1 METTIGVFSSR
12 QGAEEA
18 VRELLQS
25 KVPEN
30 EIVFLTRSEAEAKVI
45 GKELGATVGG
55 FMGFAGGMSAGVAA
69 ATLLIPGVG
78 PVFALG
84 FGAAALLGLAGAGAG
99 AAVGKAAAG
108 ESEGPHPTADD
119 QCAEDASFFRD
130 VLKEGRSLIVVRTES
145 SDTAKLAC
153 SILDRRGLGIQGRT
167 PVKMNIATRQVADV
181 AILDVSGR
189 ITVGEGNVMLR
200 DTVRG
205 LIDSGQRKILLNL
218 HEVGYV
224 DSAGLGE
231 LVRTHT
237 GVRNQGGEMK
247 LVSISKRIHDL
258 LHMTRLTA
266 VFDIQPDE
274 ASAIQSFSDPA
285 AADAVA

>member
-1 METTIGVFSSR
+1 
-12 QGAEEA
+12 
-18 VRELLQS
+18 
-25 KVPEN
+25 
-30 EIVFLTRSEAEAKVI
+30 
-45 GKELGATVGG
+45 
-55 FMGFAGGMSAGVAA
+55 
-69 ATLLIPGVG
+69 
-78 PVFALG
+78 
-84 FGAAALLGLAGAGAG
+84 
-99 AAVGKAAAG
+99 
-108 ESEGPHPTADD
+108 
-119 QCAEDASFFRD
+119 
-130 VLKEGRSLIVVRTES
+130 
-145 SDTAKLAC
+145 
-153 SILDRRGLGIQGRT
+153 
-167 PVKMNIATRQVADV
+167 
-181 AILDVSGR
+181 
-189 ITVGEGNVMLR
+189 
-200 DTVRG
+200 